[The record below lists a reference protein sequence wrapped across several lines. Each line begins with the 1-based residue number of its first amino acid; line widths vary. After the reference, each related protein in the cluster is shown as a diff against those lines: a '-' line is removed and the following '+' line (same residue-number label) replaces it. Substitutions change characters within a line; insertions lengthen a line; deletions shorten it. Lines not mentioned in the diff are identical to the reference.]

1 MKKVSNTFNKGL
13 TMDVSP
19 LSTTGDSLSD
29 CLNGT
34 FCTMNGDELVL
45 QNDMGNGRVQTAY
58 LSEGYLPI
66 GTTQLG
72 GIIYVA
78 SYNPFTN
85 KCQIG
90 SFPSPQ
96 RTSDK
101 RDTISK
107 EIPLDKDED
116 IIRVVLS
123 DQIFKPGDKFY
134 LTIPEQY
141 MQYKYTEASD
151 TIDAVKQHFLK
162 FSVAIISEESQ
173 IIKLDED
180 PIIKESTDNH
190 TEDDFHKDISKF
202 KVCTSK
208 ISGKLILIIE
218 RVTFDYSINFNAFSG
233 VVVNSGNPTFYL
245 NFNLNANSQDKFF
258 PNKLVLTSYAK
269 YGNTLYKQELIFP
282 TESNPNSIEFTSG
295 NSSDFRSFKYSAKN
309 IYKNDVIDSIIVRA
323 VNRPGVPIE
332 IPTISQLIS
341 RLTESGYWKK
351 VGNPIYLKIDATL
364 YTNNF
369 KINSN
374 GEKIG
379 KCLPTATKQ
388 YVIDLSKVASNTVE
402 LSRYTYTIIGE
413 SSISTEITFALRTY
427 LDSAYEIKNT
437 TVNIY
442 NVKDDSI
449 NKVGPGTLEGNTVT
463 FKNLENNYL
472 YLVEFQIKTGRIT
485 PQDGNFDEKI
495 INIYR
500 YLYSN
505 PTIVNSF
512 DQKLND
518 YEQAVPELE
527 LQAKVKDGTKLIPNE
542 PNSREISYPNGLAS
556 TDDIEFKGIEK
567 QVWNLEKQ
575 IPIDITVNGDIPIKI
590 NSITANNKEYYK
602 NNDNSF
608 IIDTGLQPQEKTF
621 TYTYHKLDK
630 VSKECNLLERVSD
643 YLYISDNDRDYV
655 RGFYPGRDKN
665 YQLSYDYF
673 NISSAGGGGN
683 AFNASNFFKFYSGS
697 SDTSGYEQYDE
708 KFYGYSNTSTQYRW
722 VFIKFEIMQNT
733 KGGIWEYLPL
743 NININDVKES
753 NFYLL
758 APGSGGM
765 LFTLQSQMS
774 FDNLYNSI
782 KEIFD
787 ILYTFRQKRNI
798 NIYCAD
804 SVQSKEIPDPINIQK
819 TIKISNINM
828 DFNTNNNELFTQLIE
843 IYDKYY
849 SKNNYK
855 KPIINNLRIELS
867 DHTDISTKSKLVE
880 GYSTEVNSSNGILVK
895 SNNILYTAEYPNLSD
910 NTIYFVT
917 PSVDNVNI
925 FESVSDQYLQ
935 DKLTSGITYKGITK
949 RFKAVS
955 GRLYIESKGYTYRV
969 GLGEGTPK
977 INLPIKVEPTLN

>member
-58 LSEGYLPI
+58 LPEGYIPI

-101 RDTISK
+101 RDKLEK

-123 DQIFKPGDKFY
+123 DEIFKPGDKFY
-134 LTIPEQY
+134 LTIPGQY
-141 MQYKYTEASD
+141 MQYKYTEDSKD
-151 TIDAVKQHFLK
+151 IESVKQHFLK
-162 FSVAIISEESQ
+162 FSAAIISEESQ
-173 IIKLDED
+173 IIKLDVD
-180 PIIKESTDNH
+180 PIIKEPETN
-190 TEDDFHKDISKF
+190 TEDDFHKDINKF

-218 RVTFDYSINFNAFSG
+218 RVTFDYSINFNAFRG

-295 NSSDFRSFKYSAKN
+295 NSSDFRYFEYSAKN
-309 IYKNDVIDSIIVRA
+309 IYKNDVIDPIIVRA

-351 VGNPIYLKIDATL
+351 VGNPIYLKINATL

-369 KINSN
+369 KINSD
-374 GEKIG
+374 GIKIG
-379 KCLPTATKQ
+379 ECLPTATKQ

-518 YEQAVPELE
+518 YEQAVPKLE
-527 LQAKVKDGTKLIPNE
+527 LQAKVKGDTKLIPDTPSSYEVN
-542 PNSREISYPNGLAS
+542 YPNGLAS
-556 TDDIEFKGIEK
+556 TNNITFTGEEK
-567 QVWNLEKQ
+567 QTWELKNK
-575 IPIDITVNGDIPIKI
+575 ISIDITVNGSIPVKI
-590 NSITANNKEYYK
+590 NSITANNKEYY
-602 NNDNSF
+602 NTDNSF
-608 IIDTGLQPQEKTF
+608 TIDTGLQPQEKTVK
-621 TYTYHKLDK
+621 YTYNTFSVNTNGKK
-630 VSKECNLLERVSD
+630 CNILERVSD
-643 YLYISDNDRDYV
+643 YLYISNTSV
-655 RGFYPGRDKN
+655 RGRYPGRDPN
-665 YQLSYDYF
+665 YQTKPSDNHFAINTSNFSKDTFYKYYAGLDAPGGDSYEERFYGFKEGDGKYRWDFVTFVPESGYNIHESLPHYADISTVSSYDYL
-673 NISSAGGGGN
+673 ISPGYGN
-683 AFNASNFFKFYSGS
+683 DK
-697 SDTSGYEQYDE
+697 
-708 KFYGYSNTSTQYRW
+708 
-722 VFIKFEIMQNT
+722 
-733 KGGIWEYLPL
+733 
-743 NININDVKES
+743 
-753 NFYLL
+753 
-758 APGSGGM
+758 M
-765 LFTLQSQMS
+765 LFTLLPKMGLSE
-774 FDNLYNSI
+774 LYKNI

-787 ILYTFRQKRNI
+787 TLYTFRRDRFINIYYANSVATRVIPDSIHINETIKVSNI
-798 NIYCAD
+798 NID
-804 SVQSKEIPDPINIQK
+804 L
-819 TIKISNINM
+819 
-828 DFNTNNNELFTQLIE
+828 NTNSDELFTYLIE
-843 IYDKYY
+843 VYDKYY

-855 KPIINNLRIELS
+855 KPIINNLKIELN
-867 DHTDISTKSKLVE
+867 DHHDISVYKLVE
-880 GYSTEVNSSNGILVK
+880 SYTIDIDSSNDILVK
-895 SNNILYTAEYPNLSD
+895 SNNILYHATRTDLSD
-910 NTIYFVT
+910 NKIYFVT
-917 PSVDNVNI
+917 PSVDKVNI
-925 FESVSDQYLQ
+925 SDSFGGTL
-935 DKLTSGITYKGITK
+935 SGFTYKGIQN
-949 RFKAVS
+949 RFKVVS
-955 GRLYIESKGYTYRV
+955 GRLYTQSSDGMYSISFCKMGSCPV
-969 GLGEGTPK
+969 S
-977 INLPIKVEPTLN
+977 LPIKVNSSLNS